1 MYIGAVQFVNGNR
14 TSSNHA
20 NKVTGGLVMRDE
32 ERISLYYDFGT
43 MDWRS
48 EMAQGNKKTGKTSGI
63 YSGVRLLKL
72 ANLLISLIIRNLS
85 TAKRK

>member
-1 MYIGAVQFVNGNR
+1 
-14 TSSNHA
+14 
-20 NKVTGGLVMRDE
+20 MRDE

-48 EMAQGNKKTGKTSGI
+48 EMAQGNKKTGKTGGV

-72 ANLLISLIIRNLS
+72 ANLLISLVLKNLS